1 MTKAKNPPAQT
12 PARSSKRNIS
22 VDASNNS
29 DLTCIASGP
38 VKLMN
43 RVKTRSMTR
52 KADASLTYGASVQT
66 GAIKKA
72 RSKAKENWCRSML
85 HEMRTMS
92 AWWHKVF
99 CLLNCGAPSAVN
111 DQAKLNHTAQ
121 LQYYSVIELQYLCM
135 QKLHPIGTI
144 LKYLHVQI
152 VSP

>member
-72 RSKAKENWCRSML
+72 RSKAKEN
-85 HEMRTMS
+85 
-92 AWWHKVF
+92 
-99 CLLNCGAPSAVN
+99 
-111 DQAKLNHTAQ
+111 
-121 LQYYSVIELQYLCM
+121 
-135 QKLHPIGTI
+135 
-144 LKYLHVQI
+144 
-152 VSP
+152 